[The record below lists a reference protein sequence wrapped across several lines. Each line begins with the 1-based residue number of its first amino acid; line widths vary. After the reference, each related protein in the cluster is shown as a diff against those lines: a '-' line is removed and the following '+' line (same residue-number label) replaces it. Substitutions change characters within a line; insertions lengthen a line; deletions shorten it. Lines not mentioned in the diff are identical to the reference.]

1 MLDDLP
7 QGGAHRDPHLLE
19 VFGRA
24 RIVEVFGTLPPHIG
38 QRAFQGAD
46 HVSHGDLR
54 WIAIK
59 AVTPIGPAHRTD
71 QPRGAQLGQD
81 PLEELKRDRL
91 RLGDDLALDPLAI
104 GCGQRQERPHSV
116 IDLGGHMHDP
126 IVSKWQDARVPHY
139 ILTLQC
145 ADQSGLVRA
154 ISGAL
159 LEVGANIV
167 EQAQFTDPGTNQFFL
182 RTRFQTHVSDV
193 AVLTDSIGAA
203 VAFMEPDFHVWREE
217 RKQRVLI
224 MVSQQDHCL
233 IDLLYR
239 MDIGELPIEVPVI
252 VSNHETCAA
261 IADRHGIPFV
271 CLPVTAQT
279 KVAQEAR
286 LLDLV
291 REYEIDLIVLARYMQ
306 ILSEQVCTSLP
317 GRIIN
322 IHHSFLPGF
331 KGANPYTQAYDRGVK
346 LIGATAHFVTADL
359 DEGPIIDQDVQRVS
373 HSRSPEQLA
382 AIGRD
387 TERLVLARA
396 VRHAAEHR
404 IFINGHRTVVFD

>member
-1 MLDDLP
+1 M
-7 QGGAHRDPHLLE
+7 
-19 VFGRA
+19 
-24 RIVEVFGTLPPHIG
+24 
-38 QRAFQGAD
+38 
-46 HVSHGDLR
+46 
-54 WIAIK
+54 
-59 AVTPIGPAHRTD
+59 
-71 QPRGAQLGQD
+71 
-81 PLEELKRDRL
+81 
-91 RLGDDLALDPLAI
+91 
-104 GCGQRQERPHSV
+104 
-116 IDLGGHMHDP
+116 
-126 IVSKWQDARVPHY
+126 PHY

-145 ADQSGLVRA
+145 PDQTGLVRA

-159 LEVGANIV
+159 VEVGANIV
-167 EQAQFTDPGTNQFFL
+167 EQAQFTDPVSDQFFL
-182 RTRFQTHVSDV
+182 RTRFETSIEDVS
-193 AVLTDSIGAA
+193 ALTESIGAA
-203 VAFMEPDFHVWREE
+203 VSFMDPDFQVWPEE

-252 VSNHETCAA
+252 VSNHPTCAP
-261 IADRHGIPFV
+261 IAERHGIAFV
-271 CLPVTAQT
+271 HLPVTAQT
-279 KVAQEAR
+279 KAAQEEELLR
-286 LLDLV
+286 LVADHD
-291 REYEIDLIVLARYMQ
+291 IDLIVLARYMQ
-306 ILSEQVCTSLP
+306 ILGTAVCEALP

-331 KGANPYTQAYDRGVK
+331 KGANPYLQAYDRGVK

-404 IFINGHRTVVFD
+404 IFINDHRTVVFD

>member
-1 MLDDLP
+1 M
-7 QGGAHRDPHLLE
+7 PH
-19 VFGRA
+19 F
-24 RIVEVFGTLPPHIG
+24 
-38 QRAFQGAD
+38 
-46 HVSHGDLR
+46 
-54 WIAIK
+54 
-59 AVTPIGPAHRTD
+59 
-71 QPRGAQLGQD
+71 
-81 PLEELKRDRL
+81 
-91 RLGDDLALDPLAI
+91 
-104 GCGQRQERPHSV
+104 
-116 IDLGGHMHDP
+116 
-126 IVSKWQDARVPHY
+126 

-145 ADQSGLVRA
+145 PDQTGLVRA

-167 EQAQFTDPGTNQFFL
+167 EQAQFTDPVSDQFFL
-182 RTRFQTHVSDV
+182 RTRFETSVDDV
-193 AVLTDSIGAA
+193 ATLNESIGAA
-203 VAFMEPDFHVWREE
+203 VAFMDPDFQVWPEE

-252 VSNHETCAA
+252 VSNHVTCAA
-261 IADRHGIPFV
+261 IAERHGIPFV
-271 CLPVTAQT
+271 HLPVTQDSKA
-279 KVAQEAR
+279 AQEDE
-286 LLDLV
+286 LLQLIAAYQIDLV
-291 REYEIDLIVLARYMQ
+291 VLARYMQ
-306 ILSEQVCTSLP
+306 ILSERVCASLP

-331 KGANPYTQAYDRGVK
+331 KGANPYLQAYDRGVK